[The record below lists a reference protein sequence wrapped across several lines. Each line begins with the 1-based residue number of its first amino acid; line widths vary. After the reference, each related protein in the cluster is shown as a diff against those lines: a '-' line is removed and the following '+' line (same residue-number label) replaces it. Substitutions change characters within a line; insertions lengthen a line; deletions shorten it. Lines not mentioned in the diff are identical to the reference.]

1 MKASQNMNEDKGER
15 LSRKVIY
22 KNPWI
27 NLYVDKVR
35 LPTGHILPE
44 HHFLEFGKGSV
55 CAVMEDSRK
64 RILLIRL
71 YRYPTDSM
79 EWELPAGRMEEG
91 ETPLEAVQRE
101 VLEETGYRAV
111 HYEALLSYYP
121 VNGISNHRMHLFRCQ
136 AAQKAGSFD
145 PHEVS
150 EVCWYEKDEIVSMI
164 RSKKIMDGLSLTG
177 LLYYL
182 QFSPQ

>member
-1 MKASQNMNEDKGER
+1 MDANDQKGEGKGER

-35 LPTGHILPE
+35 LPNGHVLPE
-44 HHFLEFGKGSV
+44 HHFLELGSGSV
-55 CAVMEDSRK
+55 CAVMEDSLERV
-64 RILLIRL
+64 LLIRL
-71 YRYPTDSM
+71 YRYPSDSV
-79 EWELPAGRMEEG
+79 EWELPAGRIEDG
-91 ETPLEAVQRE
+91 ETPLEAIQRE

-111 HYEALLSYYP
+111 HYEEMLNYYP

-145 PHEVS
+145 PREVD
-150 EVCWYEKDEIVSMI
+150 EVRWVEKNELLSMI
-164 RSKKIMDGLSLTG
+164 RTKKIVDGLSLTG

-182 QFSPQ
+182 QFSSQ